1 MLSTVIEKQ
10 SATRKT
16 ALTRAPR
23 TSALAQPKVFL
34 DQDLGAI
41 LTLRNAMTRA
51 AMSDNM
57 WKLSATRAIEFVTYP
72 GINKSRKL
80 IKNQPENLPT
90 TISTK
95 KKATVRL
102 NMLTRRHFLPVYRD
116 PPLPSPVPILNQT
129 LMVG

>member
-1 MLSTVIEKQ
+1 MLSTVMEKQ

-23 TSALAQPKVFL
+23 TSALAQPKVFF

-41 LTLRNAMTRA
+41 LTLRKAITRA

-72 GINKSRKL
+72 GRERSVNW
-80 IKNQPENLPT
+80 
-90 TISTK
+90 
-95 KKATVRL
+95 
-102 NMLTRRHFLPVYRD
+102 
-116 PPLPSPVPILNQT
+116 
-129 LMVG
+129 